1 MRAIVT
7 TLKRRFGR
15 LTTFV
20 VWGLFTV
27 AATVMGPF
35 DTLSIMGP
43 ERRSLYWC
51 AIVGLALLVSGL
63 IERAALRIAPD
74 PTSWRH
80 DVLRITGM
88 TVVFSPVVYG
98 WTLFYLPDRAGH
110 TPNLWTIACFV
121 LLIGTVVRVSLRV
134 IRGEAGR
141 ALAVAPQDPPPE
153 TAPDSVQADSALSDP
168 APADPA
174 PRLLRRLPDGSAGPV
189 LRLTA
194 SGHFVEIVLP
204 EGSHSV
210 RMRFTDAIDEMDGI
224 EGYCA
229 HRSHWVARA
238 AIQQVERDSARTFL
252 RLSNGD
258 QVPVSRTYRPG
269 LEQAGIL

>member
-35 DTLSIMGP
+35 NTLSIMGP

-51 AIVGLALLVSGL
+51 AIVGLALLASELVGK
-63 IERAALRIAPD
+63 AALRLAPD
-74 PTSWRH
+74 PTRWRH
-80 DVLRITGM
+80 DVLRIGGM

-134 IRGEAGR
+134 IRGEAGA

-153 TAPDSVQADSALSDP
+153 TAPETPEADREP
-168 APADPA
+168 PDPA
-174 PRLLRRLPDGSAGPV
+174 PRLLRRLPGGSTGPV

-204 EGSHSV
+204 EGAHNV